1 MSLSDNRSALDRKGK
16 RNFGKLFPAIVFLAA
31 AAMLFAFAAIPAYA
45 ENEPDPEDLHVASI
59 VPVFVER
66 GETTYMVTLRA
77 LVTNNGSTENVS
89 IDVAGKDDQGY
100 VLQNVRF
107 TGTVAP
113 GKRRMLMEQFQ
124 IRGDTYEKITT
135 WEVRR

>member
-1 MSLSDNRSALDRKGK
+1 MSLSDKKTPLDREGK
-16 RNFGKLFPAIVFLAA
+16 CKPGNLFPVIVFLAA

-45 ENEPDPEDLHVASI
+45 ENEPDSEDLHVASI
-59 VPVFVER
+59 TPVFVER

-77 LVTNNGSTENVS
+77 HVTNNGSTENVS

-107 TGTVAP
+107 TGTIAP
-113 GKRRMLMEQFQ
+113 GRSRMLMEQFQ
-124 IRGDTYEKITT
+124 IRGETYDRIST

>member
-1 MSLSDNRSALDRKGK
+1 MSLSDNRSALDREGK
-16 RNFGKLFPAIVFLAA
+16 CKPGNLFPVIVFLAA
-31 AAMLFAFAAIPAYA
+31 AAMQFAFTAIPAFA
-45 ENEPDPEDLHVASI
+45 EDEPDPEAVHVASI

-77 LVTNNGSTENVS
+77 LVTNNGSTENIS

-107 TGTVAP
+107 TGTIAP
-113 GKRRMLMEQFQ
+113 GRSRMLMEQFQ
-124 IRGDTYEKITT
+124 IRGETYDRIST